1 MSCLAHEGFDLHPPT
16 VAGLAVL
23 LLAVLAIYVAA
34 TRFLPSLS
42 TAREAERALARRGFV
57 AFSAVVAANTAFGF
71 DSLLAAGSRCLLVS
85 GGAYGT
91 HGAAQLVITA
101 LAIGAAIFG
110 YGLLRRRFG
119 PELQD
124 AGIALGV
131 AAALGL
137 FLFLRAL
144 SLHEIDAVLNLR
156 LFGVSV
162 SRAAEIG
169 LLALFIAAM
178 LRTSGPRSS

>member
-1 MSCLAHEGFDLHPPT
+1 MSCLAQEGFGLHPPT
-16 VAGLAVL
+16 VAGLAAL
-23 LLAVLAIYVAA
+23 ILAVIATYVAA

-42 TAREAERALARRGFV
+42 AARAAERALTRRGFV
-57 AFSAVVAANTAFGF
+57 AFSMIMAANAVFGF
-71 DSLLAAGSRCLLVS
+71 DSLLAAGSRCLLLN
-85 GGAYGT
+85 GGAYES
-91 HGAAQLVITA
+91 HAAAQLVIA
-101 LAIGAAIFG
+101 AIAIGAAAVVHG
-110 YGLLRRRFG
+110 YLRRRFG

-144 SLHEIDAVLNLR
+144 SLHQIDAVLNLR

-162 SRAAEIG
+162 NRAAEIG

-178 LRTSGPRSS
+178 LRTSGLRSS